1 MIERVWWKKKPSCTV
16 DGNVNGTG
24 TGEQNEVPYKTKNR
38 PKKKLKK
45 IYLWS
50 NNPTPGHISREN
62 YK

>member
-38 PKKKLKK
+38 PKKKLK
-45 IYLWS
+45 IDLFMIQQSHSWS
-50 NNPTPGHISREN
+50 YIQR
-62 YK
+62 KL